1 MTTTLPVNEKNAMTV
16 TTVAPTGA
24 LQEEDAPGR
33 DVLAVDGLTKFFER
47 ANGTK
52 VPAVDGVSLSVRS
65 GEFLVL
71 LGPSGCGKT
80 TLLRCIAG
88 LEQPDAGQIT
98 IEGRTVYS
106 SMERIE
112 LSARER
118 KLSMVFQSYALWPNM
133 SVFDNI
139 AYPLR
144 NRKVKKAQITE
155 DVHRIAKLVG
165 IDEVVGQFPNHISGG
180 QQQRVALARA
190 LVSGDALVLF
200 DEPLSNVDAKVRK
213 DLRIELVALQ
223 RRFGFAAVYV
233 THDQE
238 DAMELG
244 TQIAVLEKG
253 KVAQLASP
261 REVYEHPAS
270 RYVATFIGS
279 TNELHGTVVA
289 VEPEG
294 VVVET
299 EIGRIRGGRVPEALS
314 VGDEVVAIFR
324 PEHGTVTEVG
334 PADGIAPRAVY
345 RQELFSGSHAEHILT
360 LNHTVYRVWHGPQ
373 LERGTEAW
381 ITVDPDRVHVF
392 KA

>member
-1 MTTTLPVNEKNAMTV
+1 MSIPQMTATQAQTELATETVSPMPVSNGSRE
-16 TTVAPTGA
+16 
-24 LQEEDAPGR
+24 
-33 DVLAVDGLTKFFER
+33 VLTINNVTKFFER
-47 ANGTK
+47 ANGTT

-88 LEQPDAGQIT
+88 LEQPDAGRIE
-98 IEGRTVYS
+98 IEGKTVFS
-106 SMERIE
+106 SAERIE
-112 LSARER
+112 LSAQQRT
-118 KLSMVFQSYALWPNM
+118 LSMVFQSYALWPNM

-144 NRKVKKAQITE
+144 NRKIRKAQILE

-165 IDEVVGQFPNHISGG
+165 IEEIVGQFPNHISGG

-213 DLRIELVALQ
+213 DLRIELTALQ
-223 RRFGFAAVYV
+223 NRFGFAAVYV

-244 TQIAVLEKG
+244 TKIAVLEKG
-253 KVAQLASP
+253 KVAQVASP
-261 REVYEHPAS
+261 REVYQNPAS

-279 TNELHGTVVA
+279 TNELEGTVISVDA
-289 VEPEG
+289 RG
-294 VVVET
+294 LDIET
-299 EIGRIRGGRVPEALS
+299 HLGMIRSEREEHGFS

-324 PEHGTVTEVG
+324 PEHGYLTPERPESVNALKATF
-334 PADGIAPRAVY
+334 RM
-345 RQELFSGSHAEHILT
+345 ELFSGSHAEQVVTH
-360 LNHTVYRVWHGPQ
+360 NHKVYRVWHGQ
-373 LERGTEAW
+373 EQEHGTDAW
-381 ITVDPDRVHVF
+381 MSVAPEKVHVF
-392 KA
+392 ER

>member
-106 SMERIE
+106 SMERVE

-261 REVYEHPAS
+261 REVYENPSS

-279 TNELHGTVVA
+279 TNELQGTVVA

-314 VGDEVVAIFR
+314 VGDEAVAIFR
-324 PEHGTVTEVG
+324 PEHGTVTEAG

-345 RQELFSGSHAEHILT
+345 RQELFSG
-360 LNHTVYRVWHGPQ
+360 R
-373 LERGTEAW
+373 
-381 ITVDPDRVHVF
+381 DRESVE
-392 KA
+392 

>member
-1 MTTTLPVNEKNAMTV
+1 MSIPQMTATKAQPGLAAETVSPMPV
-16 TTVAPTGA
+16 PTGSR
-24 LQEEDAPGR
+24 E
-33 DVLAVDGLTKFFER
+33 VLTINNVTKFFER
-47 ANGTK
+47 ANGTT

-88 LEQPDAGQIT
+88 LEQPDAGR
-98 IEGRTVYS
+98 IEIDGKTVFS
-106 SMERIE
+106 SAERIE
-112 LSARER
+112 LSAQQRT
-118 KLSMVFQSYALWPNM
+118 LSMVFQSYALWPNM

-144 NRKVKKAQITE
+144 NRKFRKAQITE

-165 IDEVVGQFPNHISGG
+165 IEEIVGQYPNHISGG

-213 DLRIELVALQ
+213 DLRIELTALQ
-223 RRFGFAAVYV
+223 NRFGFAAVYV

-244 TQIAVLEKG
+244 TKIAVLEKG
-253 KVAQLASP
+253 KVAQVASP
-261 REVYEHPAS
+261 REVYQNPAS

-279 TNELHGTVVA
+279 TNELEGTVISVDA
-289 VEPEG
+289 TG
-294 VVVET
+294 LDIET
-299 EIGRIRGGRVPEALS
+299 EIGVIRSERENQDFS

-324 PEHGTVTEVG
+324 PEHGHLTPER
-334 PADGIAPRAVY
+334 PEAVNALQATF
-345 RQELFSGSHAEHILT
+345 RMELFSGSHAEQVVTH
-360 LNHTVYRVWHGPQ
+360 NHKVYRVWHGQ
-373 LERGTEAW
+373 EQEHGSQAW
-381 ITVDPDRVHVF
+381 MSVAPEKVHVF
-392 KA
+392 ER

>member
-1 MTTTLPVNEKNAMTV
+1 MSGIQLTETTSSSF
-16 TTVAPTGA
+16 APAADEQTDKP
-24 LQEEDAPGR
+24 ERGR
-33 DVLAVDGLTKFFER
+33 EVLIVQSLSKFFQR
-47 ANGTK
+47 ANGTT
-52 VPAVDGVSLSVRS
+52 VPAVDGVSLSVS
-65 GEFLVL
+65 AGEFLVL

-88 LEQPDAGQIT
+88 LEKPDAGRID
-98 IEGRTVYS
+98 IDGKTVYS
-106 SMERIE
+106 SVERIE
-112 LSARER
+112 LSAQQRT
-118 KLSMVFQSYALWPNM
+118 LSMVFQSYALWPNM

-144 NRKVKKAQITE
+144 NRKIKKAQVEE
-155 DVHRIAKLVG
+155 DVNRIAKLVG
-165 IDEVVGQFPNHISGG
+165 IDEVITQYPNHISGG

-213 DLRIELVALQ
+213 DLRVELTALQ

-261 REVYEHPAS
+261 REVYQNPAS

-279 TNELHGTVVA
+279 TNELPGKVVA
-289 VEPEG
+289 VDSEG
-294 VVVET
+294 VEVET
-299 EIGRIRGGRVPEALS
+299 AIGRIRGTHVPHTMN
-314 VGDEVVAIFR
+314 VGDEAVAIFR
-324 PEHGTVTEVG
+324 PEHGTVSAVEPTG
-334 PADGIAPRAVY
+334 PNKLRAVY
-345 RQELFSGSHAEHILT
+345 RTELFSGSHAEQILT
-360 LNHTVYRVWHGPQ
+360 FQHKVYRVWHGEP
-373 LERGTEAW
+373 LERGEEGW
-381 ITVDPDRVHVF
+381 IAVDPDKVHIF
-392 KA
+392 GA

>member
-1 MTTTLPVNEKNAMTV
+1 MSTPQMAALKTKIHEAPESTPAVP
-16 TTVAPTGA
+16 APT
-24 LQEEDAPGR
+24 QPRE
-33 DVLAVDGLTKFFER
+33 VLTITNVSKFFER
-47 ANGTK
+47 ANGTM

-88 LEQPDAGQIT
+88 LEQPDAGH
-98 IEGRTVYS
+98 IEIDGKTVYS
-106 SMERIE
+106 SVDRIE
-112 LSARER
+112 LSAQQRT
-118 KLSMVFQSYALWPNM
+118 LSMVFQSYALWPNM

-144 NRKVKKAQITE
+144 NRKVHKAQITE

-165 IDEVVGQFPNHISGG
+165 IDEIIGQFPNHISGG

-213 DLRIELVALQ
+213 DLRIELTALQ
-223 RRFGFAAVYV
+223 NRFGFAAVYV

-244 TQIAVLEKG
+244 TKIAVLERG
-253 KVAQLASP
+253 KVAQVASP
-261 REVYEHPAS
+261 REVYQNPAS

-279 TNELHGTVVA
+279 TNELEGTVVS
-289 VEPEG
+289 VDGTG
-294 VVVET
+294 VDIET
-299 EIGRIRGGRVPEALS
+299 PLGVIRSERPHGGFAP
-314 VGDEVVAIFR
+314 GDEVVAIFR
-324 PEHGTVTEVG
+324 PEHGYLTPERS
-334 PADGIAPRAVY
+334 DAVNSLKATF
-345 RQELFSGSHAEHILT
+345 RMELFSGSHAEQVLT
-360 LNHTVYRVWHGPQ
+360 HNHKVYRVWHGQ
-373 LERGTEAW
+373 EQEHASEAW
-381 ITVDPDRVHVF
+381 ISVSPEKVHVF
-392 KA
+392 ER

>member
-1 MTTTLPVNEKNAMTV
+1 MTTAPVREMKTMTV
-16 TTVAPTGA
+16 TTEPTVNT
-24 LQEEDAPGR
+24 LHEDEGPGR
-33 DVLAVDGLTKFFER
+33 DVLAVEGLTKFFER
-47 ANGTK
+47 TNGTK

-88 LEQPDAGQIT
+88 LEQPDAGEIT
-98 IEGRTVYS
+98 IEGRTVFS
-106 SMERIE
+106 STERVE
-112 LSARER
+112 LTAKDR

-144 NRKVKKAQITE
+144 NRKVKKAQVTE
-155 DVHRIAKLVG
+155 DVNRIAALVG
-165 IDEVVGQFPNHISGG
+165 IDEVVGQYPNHISGG

-261 REVYEHPAS
+261 REVYENPAS

-279 TNELHGTVVA
+279 TNELVGKVVA
-289 VEPEG
+289 VEPDG
-294 VVVET
+294 VVLET
-299 EIGRIRGGRVPEALS
+299 EIGQIRGNRVPTPLA
-314 VGDEVVAIFR
+314 VGDEAVAIFR
-324 PEHGTVTEVG
+324 PEHGTVTEKA
-334 PADGIAPRAVY
+334 PDDGVAPKAIY
-345 RQELFSGSHAEHILT
+345 RQEMFSGSHAEHILT
-360 LNHTVYRVWHGPQ
+360 LNHKVYRLWHGPR

-381 ITVDPDRVHVF
+381 LSVDPANVHIF
-392 KA
+392 SS

>member
-1 MTTTLPVNEKNAMTV
+1 MSGTQLTETKSTPTAPALEEQTDKPERGREVLIVNS
-16 TTVAPTGA
+16 
-24 LQEEDAPGR
+24 LS
-33 DVLAVDGLTKFFER
+33 KFFQR
-47 ANGTK
+47 ANGTT
-52 VPAVDGVSLSVRS
+52 VPAIDGVSLSVRA

-88 LEQPDAGQIT
+88 LEQPDAGRIH
-98 IEGRTVYS
+98 IDGKTVFCS
-106 SMERIE
+106 TERIE
-112 LSARER
+112 LSAQQRT
-118 KLSMVFQSYALWPNM
+118 LSMVFQSYALWPNM

-144 NRKVKKAQITE
+144 NRKIKKSQVAE
-155 DVHRIAKLVG
+155 DVQRIAKLVG
-165 IDEVVGQFPNHISGG
+165 IDEVITQYPNHISGG

-213 DLRIELVALQ
+213 DLRVELTALQ

-253 KVAQLASP
+253 RVAQLASP
-261 REVYEHPAS
+261 REVYQNPAS

-279 TNELHGTVVA
+279 TNELPGKVVA
-289 VEPEG
+289 IDENGAE
-294 VVVET
+294 VET
-299 EIGRIRGGRVPEALS
+299 PIGRLRGTHVPDALQ
-314 VGDEVVAIFR
+314 VGDDAVAIFR
-324 PEHGTVTEVG
+324 PEHGTVSAVPPTG
-334 PADGIAPRAVY
+334 ANKLRAVY
-345 RQELFSGSHAEHILT
+345 RTELFSGSHAEQILT
-360 LNHTVYRVWHGPQ
+360 HQRKVYRVWHGEP
-373 LERGTEAW
+373 LEVGQEAW
-381 ITVDPDRVHVF
+381 ITADPDKVHIF
-392 KA
+392 GA

>member
-1 MTTTLPVNEKNAMTV
+1 MSIPQMTAAPASKHAATETISPMPESEGSREVLSINSV
-16 TTVAPTGA
+16 T
-24 LQEEDAPGR
+24 
-33 DVLAVDGLTKFFER
+33 KYFER
-47 ANGTK
+47 ANGTT
-52 VPAVDGVSLSVRS
+52 VPAVDGVTLSVRS

-88 LEQPDAGQIT
+88 LEQPDAGH
-98 IEGRTVYS
+98 IEIDGKTVFS
-106 SMERIE
+106 STERIE
-112 LSARER
+112 LSAQQRT
-118 KLSMVFQSYALWPNM
+118 LSMVFQSYALWPNM

-144 NRKVKKAQITE
+144 NRKIRKAQITE

-165 IDEVVGQFPNHISGG
+165 IDEIVGQFPNHISGG

-213 DLRIELVALQ
+213 DLRIELMALQ
-223 RRFGFAAVYV
+223 NRFGFAAVYV

-244 TQIAVLEKG
+244 TKIAVLEKG
-253 KVAQLASP
+253 KVAQVASP
-261 REVYEHPAS
+261 REVYQNPVS

-279 TNELHGTVVA
+279 TNELEGTVLSVDGT
-289 VEPEG
+289 G
-294 VVVET
+294 VDIET
-299 EIGRIRGGRVPEALS
+299 HIGTIRSERRNHDFA

-324 PEHGTVTEVG
+324 PEHGSLTAER
-334 PADGIAPRAVY
+334 PDAVNALKTTF
-345 RQELFSGSHAEHILT
+345 RMELFSGSHAEQVVTH
-360 LNHTVYRVWHGPQ
+360 NHQVYRVWHGKEQ
-373 LERGTEAW
+373 EHGSEAW
-381 ITVDPDRVHVF
+381 ISVAPEKVHVF
-392 KA
+392 SR